1 MNKEER
7 LELAEILFPNITK
20 TREYYEKCIQKEI

>member
-20 TREYYEKCIQKEI
+20 TKEYYEEKYP